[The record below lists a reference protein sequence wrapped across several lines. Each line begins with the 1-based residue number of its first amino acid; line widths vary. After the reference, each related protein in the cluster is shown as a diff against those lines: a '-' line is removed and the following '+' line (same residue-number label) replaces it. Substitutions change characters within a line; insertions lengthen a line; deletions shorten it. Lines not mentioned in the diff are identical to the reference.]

1 MGKSG
6 ARSSGPTGCPV
17 PGCRIGCIGFG
28 MSARTL
34 YQRLG
39 SSDSA
44 SRNLVCAT
52 ARSIIAR
59 SVRRAPARELR
70 ERDREHEGT
79 AVEELLD
86 ERLHAE
92 QLQPRDAG
100 DEEVD
105 GRDRADRVEP
115 PRNDRRRAQERC
127 SERRQEEAEAGCG
140 VGRAERAGVEDAG
153 EGADQAGDDESTPPE
168 PGDVDA
174 AQPRDAPAAT
184 DEEEPP
190 PD

>member
-1 MGKSG
+1 MSSTSSGIAISGSSLTSWGISSIGKSG

-28 MSARTL
+28 MSERTL

-44 SRNLVCAT
+44 SRNLVCST

-70 ERDREHEGT
+70 ESDREHERA

-86 ERLHAE
+86 ERLHTE
-92 QLQPRDAG
+92 QLQAGDAG

-115 PRNDRRRAQERC
+115 PGNDRRRAQERR
-127 SERRQEEAEAGCG
+127 SERRQQKAEAGRR
-140 VGRAERAGVEDAG
+140 VGGAERARVEDAG
-153 EGADQAGDDESTPPE
+153 ESADQAGDDES
-168 PGDVDA
+168 
-174 AQPRDAPAAT
+174 AP
-184 DEEEPP
+184 
-190 PD
+190 